1 MAISTKN
8 TFTVTY
14 DLNKSLH
21 FDPFSGSYGYAEKH
35 AHRDKIDIATRDN
48 KCHHCN
54 AVISEKEKYRKVIRL
69 SEGEALTFCFCS
81 LCCVAII
88 LDHENEGCAFDNRTG
103 KH

>member
-1 MAISTKN
+1 MN
-8 TFTVTY
+8 NNFTVTY
-14 DLNKSLH
+14 DLDKALD
-21 FDPFSGSYGYAEKH
+21 FDPFQGYHECTEKH
-35 AHRDKIDIATRDN
+35 AHRDKIDIATKDH

-69 SEGEALTFCFCS
+69 SEGEALTFCFCG

-88 LDHENEGCAFDNRTG
+88 VDDEHDCFAFDDRLG